1 MYVTIE
7 TEDGKLTWCIVPGYL
22 WGTMD
27 FLPLKLIVIVPHEVN
42 FAGGSKLVCSQVCPS
57 SCYQVCP
64 LICHQMLLDI
74 PLGVLEVRLFGM
86 LAVKST
92 GKSMLVI
99 KYKFKIFVL
108 IKHFSN
114 ISVLNV
120 LKEILQN

>member
-27 FLPLKLIVIVPHEVN
+27 FLPLELIVIVPRDVN
-42 FAGGSKLVCSQVCPS
+42 FARGSKLVCSQVCPS
-57 SCYQVCP
+57 SCYQVCS
-64 LICHQMLLDI
+64 LICHQLCFQIYRLD
-74 PLGVLEVRLFGM
+74 VLEVRLFGM

-99 KYKFKIFVL
+99 KFKISVL

-120 LKEILQN
+120 LV